1 MINRGA
7 FLCIGGPALVWYV
20 TPTEEE
26 IFKVCLLCHM
36 YAPDSCLCCLQ
47 RYSPELQKK
56 ALAGREQRQKDFD
69 AFVGQLKE
77 AARSDKPSKCCC
89 CSHLQDCANDISL
102 GCTEGNGCKEVRGR
116 TADSQ
121 GGARCICC

>member
-1 MINRGA
+1 MPSASTYIKAISGGA

-26 IFKVCLLCHM
+26 IFK
-36 YAPDSCLCCLQ
+36 

-77 AARSDKPSKCCC
+77 AARSDKPIWAA
-89 CSHLQDCANDISL
+89 Q
-102 GCTEGNGCKEVRGR
+102 KEMDAKRSEEEQQIR
-116 TADSQ
+116 REERDAYAAESRRRQ
-121 GGARCICC
+121 AEIRASAK

>member
-1 MINRGA
+1 MPSAQTYIKAISAGA

-26 IFKVCLLCHM
+26 IFK
-36 YAPDSCLCCLQ
+36 

-56 ALAGREQRQKDFD
+56 ALEGREQRQKDFD

-77 AARSDKPSKCCC
+77 ASRSNKPIWTAQKEMDAKRSAAEQQARRDERDAYAAESRRRQAEIRAS
-89 CSHLQDCANDISL
+89 A
-102 GCTEGNGCKEVRGR
+102 E
-116 TADSQ
+116 
-121 GGARCICC
+121 

>member
-1 MINRGA
+1 M
-7 FLCIGGPALVWYV
+7 WV

-26 IFKVCLLCHM
+26 IFKVSLVSRVH
-36 YAPDSCLCCLQ
+36 APPYICSHFIQ

-77 AARSDKPSKCCC
+77 AARSDKPSKY
-89 CSHLQDCANDISL
+89 SL
-102 GCTEGNGCKEVRGR
+102 GASPSTGR
-116 TADSQ
+116 
-121 GGARCICC
+121 